1 MDFLEGIEMGI
12 GAYFDGTH
20 FIQPSCLDWE
30 HRRFFAGDMGE
41 LTGEM
46 GTVATFD
53 RSALFFE
60 RTLARIEP
68 LLRDHNH
75 VGYINLNTIVNAQG
89 IWPLEFTCRFGYPG
103 FAVLSPLLQTQ
114 WSQLFC
120 MLLSNRPAESGRA
133 SRRESVCRHV

>member
-1 MDFLEGIEMGI
+1 MLRRRRGVDGTFILMDFLEGIEMGI

-20 FIQPSCLDWE
+20 FIQPACLDWE
-30 HRRFFAGDMGE
+30 HKRFFAGDMGE

-68 LLRDHNH
+68 LLRDHIH
-75 VGYINLNTIVNAQG
+75 VGYKI
-89 IWPLEFTCRFGYPG
+89 
-103 FAVLSPLLQTQ
+103 
-114 WSQLFC
+114 
-120 MLLSNRPAESGRA
+120 GRA
-133 SRRESVCRHV
+133 SCRERVCQNVSV

>member
-1 MDFLEGIEMGI
+1 
-12 GAYFDGTH
+12 
-20 FIQPSCLDWE
+20 
-30 HRRFFAGDMGE
+30 MGE

-103 FAVLSPLLQTQ
+103 FAVLSPLQQTP

-120 MLLSNRPAESGRA
+120 MMLRHRPAEIGRA
-133 SRRESVCRHV
+133 SWRERVCQYV

>member
-1 MDFLEGIEMGI
+1 MGSV
-12 GAYFDGTH
+12 AYFDGTH
-20 FIQPSCLDWE
+20 FIQPACLDWE
-30 HRRFFAGDMGE
+30 HKRFFAGDMGE

-75 VGYINLNTIVNAQG
+75 VGYINLNTIVNAQRSEERRVG
-89 IWPLEFTCRFGYPG
+89 KECVSTCRSRW
-103 FAVLSPLLQTQ
+103 SPY
-114 WSQLFC
+114 
-120 MLLSNRPAESGRA
+120 N
-133 SRRESVCRHV
+133 